1 MSLDPSSLD
10 PSRDGTHRRLV
21 VLAILLAASAASPA
35 AAEDAGGDY
44 WDLVARFDSGHL
56 LVAMTGVGN
65 MGWGDTNAAAVGFVI
80 DPDGSTHRF
89 SRTDPDGPQH
99 LSKDGRR
106 LDLRTIVLDR
116 SAPLWRFA
124 VGKQEIKLDLA
135 IQSDAGAARPAS
147 DLAPRCPFEVLET
160 SAPASGTLWRQGMPE
175 ALALRGQIAVV
186 HRAPRSLEADCLV
199 RRFEFFALQPDFGL
213 YFTELVTQDGKRL
226 RWMAMS
232 SRGRITYQGVPT
244 TAELQWREDAAGY
257 PQPASLRLGAPPLSG
272 RVEIAEPA
280 MTYDPTERLSAALR
294 LAVSLRTRPLLS
306 ASAARFELTLD
317 DGRHLAGTGV
327 VRVSYT
333 NPLSAEHRDPQV
345 AGGG

>member
-1 MSLDPSSLD
+1 MGAPIYPSHGTSRSLAALV
-10 PSRDGTHRRLV
+10 V
-21 VLAILLAASAASPA
+21 VLAASLAASDAAPDSG
-35 AAEDAGGDY
+35 AGGDY